1 ESRRRENLTERFGRI
16 LDESANEIFVFDAP
30 SRRLLQANRG
40 AREGLGHDAESIRA
54 LTIDTL
60 LSGIADERLDAL
72 VAELR
77 TQGSPRVHVSAWLRR
92 RDGSLRATELT
103 LQAATDADADVIIL
117 VAEDAR
123 ARQQVRAL

>member
-1 ESRRRENLTERFGRI
+1 MERVVQRVASGDLGAEAEVRHADELGRLALHINAMTAVLRDRAQEESRRRENLTERFGRI

-60 LSGIADERLDAL
+60 LSGIADERLDA
-72 VAELR
+72 
-77 TQGSPRVHVSAWLRR
+77 
-92 RDGSLRATELT
+92 
-103 LQAATDADADVIIL
+103 
-117 VAEDAR
+117 
-123 ARQQVRAL
+123 